1 MRPKTNYFIMPD
13 DRGER
18 GRIEPLYGPEDCSY
32 GLGYWLAVGWVAYLA
47 TAGFVLYHV
56 GKYAWHVMAFAK
68 ILK

>member
-18 GRIEPLYGPEDCSY
+18 GRIEPLYAY
-32 GLGYWLAVGWVAYLA
+32 GFGYLA
-47 TAGFVLYHV
+47 FMWIVYLVTAGFVIYHV
-56 GKYAWHVMAFAK
+56 GKYAWHAMAIAK